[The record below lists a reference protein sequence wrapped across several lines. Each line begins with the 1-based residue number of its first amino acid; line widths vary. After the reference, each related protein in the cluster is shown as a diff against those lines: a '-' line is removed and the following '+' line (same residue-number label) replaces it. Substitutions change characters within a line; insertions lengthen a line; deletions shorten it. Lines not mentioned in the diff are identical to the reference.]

1 MDEQQSR
8 PEARSRLSEAY
19 ERILTRLKDGG
30 GELSWESFQKELD
43 EAVAFEAE
51 FEEFTKDEVALLR
64 AWVERDMRDFR
75 QFLAKGGEG
84 VATWLGIDLDV
95 LSRRVSEALFSI
107 ADRTTIDQARF
118 ADDLEAARADYVE
131 GEMAVPGR
139 MRCVHCD
146 TEVILETITRLEPC
160 HHCGHRYFARAR
172 G

>member
-1 MDEQQSR
+1 MSERHEQ
-8 PEARSRLSEAY
+8 ENRLSRAY
-19 ERILTRLKDGG
+19 ERVLERLEKGAGD
-30 GELSWESFQKELD
+30 LSWESLQREMD
-43 EAVAFEAE
+43 DAIEFEADLE
-51 FEEFTKDEVALLR
+51 TYTKAELALLR
-64 AWVERDMRDFR
+64 AWVERDMRDLR
-75 QFLAKGGEG
+75 QFLAHGGEG
-84 VATWLGIDLDV
+84 IATWLGIDLGAV
-95 LSRRVSEALFSI
+95 SRRVTEALFSI
-107 ADRTTIDQARF
+107 ADRTTVDQARF